1 MLVCTLLCCRIGYS
15 PNNSYGMVV
24 QSDYPPNGYPGYGP
38 VAYQCGNPYASA
50 VGPAGYPTPVSG
62 GYSSSA
68 ASCYVM
74 PPPQHIPHDKSGT
87 KDR

>member
-1 MLVCTLLCCRIGYS
+1 
-15 PNNSYGMVV
+15 MVV

-87 KDR
+87 KDRWVKQF

>member
-1 MLVCTLLCCRIGYS
+1 MCIGYS
-15 PNNSYGMVV
+15 PNNNYGMVV
-24 QSDYPPNGYPGYGP
+24 QSDYPPNGYGYGT
-38 VAYQCGNPYASA
+38 VAYQCGNPYSA
-50 VGPAGYPTPVSG
+50 VGPTGYPTPVSG

-74 PPPQHIPHDKSGT
+74 PPQHIPPQHIPHDKSGT